1 MVLVQREYDNYELF
15 LFAYPSTL
23 ISPCHKITG
32 TVTVIISGDKQ

>member
-15 LFAYPSTL
+15 LFAYPSTSL

-32 TVTVIISGDKQ
+32 TVTVIIS